1 MKINWSEIR
10 TKSNMLSTFRVF
22 LVIPIFFLI
31 LNFNDAYSYR
41 VYAVLL
47 MVLGV
52 ITDLLDGYLARKFNE
67 ITEFGKIIDPLAD
80 KVNIVTII
88 VLLYYMDELPGYYF
102 WIIVLRDVIIFTG
115 GIIVSNIVGKVLPSN
130 LLGKI
135 TVLSIG
141 FFIIATVLD
150 LRSIT
155 WLYESLK
162 YLSLLLSVG
171 SVIGYAIR
179 GIELVKWKKNE
190 TV

>member
-1 MKINWSEIR
+1 MKINWSEIK

-22 LVIPIFFLI
+22 LAIPIFFLI

-52 ITDLLDGYLARKFNE
+52 ITDLLDGYLARKYNE

-88 VLLYYMDELPGYYF
+88 ILLYYMNELPGYYF

-150 LRSIT
+150 LRSTT

-162 YLSLLLSVG
+162 YLSLILSVA
-171 SVIGYAIR
+171 SVVGYAIR
-179 GIELVKWKKNE
+179 GIELVKWKNNE
-190 TV
+190 VV

>member
-1 MKINWSEIR
+1 MKIKWSDIR

-22 LVIPIFFLI
+22 LVIPIIFLI
-31 LNFNDAYSYR
+31 LNFNEAYSYR

-52 ITDLLDGYLARKFNE
+52 ITDLLDGYLARKYNE
-67 ITEFGKIIDPLAD
+67 ITEFGKIIDPFAD
-80 KVNIVTII
+80 KVNIVAII
-88 VLLYYMDELPGYYF
+88 ILLYYMDELPAYYF
-102 WIIVLRDVIIFTG
+102 WVIILRDVIIFTG

-162 YLSLLLSVG
+162 YLSLVLSVG

-179 GIELVKWKKNE
+179 GVELVKWKKNE

>member
-10 TKSNMLSTFRVF
+10 TKSNMLSTFRIF

-31 LNFNDAYSYR
+31 LNLNDTYSYR

-80 KVNIVTII
+80 KVNIITII

-115 GIIVSNIVGKVLPSN
+115 GIVVSNIVGKVLPSN

-162 YLSLLLSVG
+162 YLSLFLSVG

-190 TV
+190 AV

>member
-1 MKINWSEIR
+1 MKINWSEIK

-22 LVIPIFFLI
+22 LAIPIFFLI

-52 ITDLLDGYLARKFNE
+52 ITDLLDGYLARKYNE

-88 VLLYYMDELPGYYF
+88 ILLYYMNELPGYYF

-150 LRSIT
+150 LRSTT

-162 YLSLLLSVG
+162 YLSLILSVA
-171 SVIGYAIR
+171 SVVGYAIR

-190 TV
+190 VV

>member
-10 TKSNMLSTFRVF
+10 TKSNMLSTFRIF

-31 LNFNDAYSYR
+31 LNLNDTYSYR

-80 KVNIVTII
+80 KVNIITII

-162 YLSLLLSVG
+162 YLSLFLSVG

>member
-1 MKINWSEIR
+1 
-10 TKSNMLSTFRVF
+10 MLSTFRVF
-22 LVIPIFFLI
+22 LVIPIIFLI
-31 LNFNDAYSYR
+31 LNFNEAYSYR

-52 ITDLLDGYLARKFNE
+52 ITDLLDGYLARKYNE
-67 ITEFGKIIDPLAD
+67 ITEFGKIIDPFAD
-80 KVNIVTII
+80 KVNIVAII
-88 VLLYYMDELPGYYF
+88 ILLYYMDELPAYYF

-162 YLSLLLSVG
+162 YLSLVLSVG

-179 GIELVKWKKNE
+179 GVELVKWKKNE

>member
-1 MKINWSEIR
+1 
-10 TKSNMLSTFRVF
+10 
-22 LVIPIFFLI
+22 
-31 LNFNDAYSYR
+31 
-41 VYAVLL
+41 
-47 MVLGV
+47 
-52 ITDLLDGYLARKFNE
+52 
-67 ITEFGKIIDPLAD
+67 
-80 KVNIVTII
+80 
-88 VLLYYMDELPGYYF
+88 MDELPGYYF

-162 YLSLLLSVG
+162 YLSLILSVG

-190 TV
+190 AV

>member
-80 KVNIVTII
+80 KVNIITII

-162 YLSLLLSVG
+162 YLSLFLSVG

>member
-1 MKINWSEIR
+1 MKIKWSDIR

-22 LVIPIFFLI
+22 LVIPIIFLI
-31 LNFNDAYSYR
+31 LNFNEAYSYR

-52 ITDLLDGYLARKFNE
+52 ITDLLDGYLARKYNE
-67 ITEFGKIIDPLAD
+67 ITEFGKIIDPFAD
-80 KVNIVTII
+80 KVNIVAII
-88 VLLYYMDELPGYYF
+88 ILLYYMDELPAYYF

-162 YLSLLLSVG
+162 YLSLVLSVG

-179 GIELVKWKKNE
+179 GVELVKWKKNE